1 MTRKAQLDPTTDNKW
16 LLVLAA
22 LVLLVAVVFP
32 DGPPGLTSA
41 VGRLRPASPEPIP
54 SVIVP
59 APVPA
64 LMTRDDALKLI
75 TADDI
80 KQYVTRFAAS
90 DMAGRGT
97 GQPGNEKAAS
107 YITARLDQLGIPY
120 LKQPFSTG
128 KGTTNNIIGYLMPDK
143 QFEDKII
150 VIGAHYDH
158 LGGTEARYYPGADD
172 NASGVA
178 GVLEIAEA
186 LHAVKHLL
194 KHTVLFQ
201 FYSAEEM
208 GLIGSAYYC
217 NNPLF
222 PRAQPDIKKHAAM
235 INLDM
240 IGYLRSSDEVTRQD
254 MYRLYGGELPE
265 DFTATDLSLKSIVS
279 SLADKYPFATR
290 ISGYKP
296 GGSDHAPFYRKNVP
310 VVFLHTGSHPHYHKI
325 TDTPDRLN
333 YSGAE
338 AVTRLAAEI
347 ALDTDAA
354 LGD

>member
-1 MTRKAQLDPTTDNKW
+1 MNKVVSNSDNKW

-22 LVLLVAVVFP
+22 GVLLVAVLAP
-32 DGPPGLTSA
+32 NGPQDLISFF
-41 VGRLRPASPEPIP
+41 GRPRPAQPEPAP
-54 SVIVP
+54 AIVP
-59 APVPA
+59 APKPKLASREEA
-64 LMTRDDALKLI
+64 LALI

-80 KQYVTRFAAS
+80 KQYVTRLAAA

-107 YITARLDQLGIPY
+107 YITARLDQIGIPY

-128 KGTTNNIIGYLMPDK
+128 KGATSNIIGYLMPDK

-150 VIGAHYDH
+150 VVGAHFDH
-158 LGGTEARYYPGADD
+158 LGGTDSRYYPGADD

-201 FYSAEEM
+201 FYSAEEL

-240 IGYLRSSDEVTRQD
+240 IGYLRNADQVTAQD
-254 MYRLYGGELPE
+254 MERICGGQLSENY
-265 DFTATDLSLKSIVS
+265 TAAELSLKQLVNA
-279 SLADKYPFATR
+279 LADKYPFANR
-290 ISGYKP
+290 ISGYRP
-296 GGSDHAPFYRKNVP
+296 GGSDHAPFYRKGVP
-310 VVFLHTGSHPHYHKI
+310 VVFLHTGSHPHYHRV

-333 YSGAE
+333 YAGAE

-347 ALDTDAA
+347 ALDVNTV
-354 LGD
+354 LGE

>member
-1 MTRKAQLDPTTDNKW
+1 MSRDARDSDNKW

-22 LVLLVAVVFP
+22 FILLVAAVMP
-32 DGPPGLTSA
+32 NGPQDVMSYI
-41 VGRLRPASPEPIP
+41 GRLRPAQPEPAP
-54 SVIVP
+54 PVVP
-59 APVPA
+59 APAPA
-64 LMTRDDALKLI
+64 RVTRDDALKLI

-80 KQYVTRFAAS
+80 KQYVTRLAAA

-97 GQPGNEKAAS
+97 GTPGNEKAAQ
-107 YITARLDQLGIPY
+107 YIMARLDQLGIPY

-128 KGTTNNIIGYLMPDK
+128 KGTTNNIIGYLLPDK
-143 QFEDKII
+143 QFEDSII
-150 VIGAHYDH
+150 VIGAHFDH
-158 LGGTEARYYPGADD
+158 LGGTESRYYPGADD

-186 LHAVKHLL
+186 LCAVKHLL

-201 FYSAEEM
+201 FYSAEEI
-208 GLIGSAYYC
+208 GLVGSAYYC

-240 IGYLRSSDEVTRQD
+240 IGYLRSADQVTEKD
-254 MYRLYGGELPE
+254 MERIYGGQLPE
-265 DFTATDLSLKSIVS
+265 DHMAAELSLKNIVDA
-279 SLADKYPFATR
+279 LADKYPFATR
-290 ISGYKP
+290 ISGYRP
-296 GGSDHAPFYRKNVP
+296 GGSDHAPFYRKGVP
-310 VVFLHTGSHPHYHKI
+310 VVFLHTGSHPHYHKV
-325 TDTPDRLN
+325 TDTPERLN

-347 ALDTDAA
+347 ALDVNAA